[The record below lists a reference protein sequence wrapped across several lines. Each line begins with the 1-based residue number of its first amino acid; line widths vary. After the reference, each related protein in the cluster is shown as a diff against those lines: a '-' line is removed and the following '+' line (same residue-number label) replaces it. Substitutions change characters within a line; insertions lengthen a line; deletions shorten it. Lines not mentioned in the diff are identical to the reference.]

1 MGSHPVRETRL
12 CIYRPC
18 LLATLGRRPIGACQI
33 FSHNFPQKNKN
44 SGGGGGGGGVYYTR
58 PSLPI
63 SPISIKYK
71 QEGVRIR
78 VKTFV

>member
-18 LLATLGRRPIGACQI
+18 LLATLSRRPIGVCQI
-33 FSHNFPQKNKN
+33 FYHNFLQKKCGL
-44 SGGGGGGGGVYYTR
+44 GGGDLYYTR

-63 SPISIKYK
+63 WI
-71 QEGVRIR
+71 
-78 VKTFV
+78 